1 MSNSRKSDTVDG
13 AHVGLFVVRFF
24 PSSGLQ
30 SSASGLSRCPSLRV
44 GLHGLNDSFHSQGP
58 RAFDEYDVAGEDR
71 LAQVGQCFFGCAA
84 YQRMAGG

>member
-13 AHVGLFVVRFF
+13 AHVGLYCFVTSSSLRSTASSR
-24 PSSGLQ
+24 PSS
-30 SSASGLSRCPSLRV
+30 RV
-44 GLHGLNDSFHSQGP
+44 GLHGLNDSFHSQGS